1 MGLRPEAER
10 GPRRAGHARQRRG
23 ETGEEVRRQV
33 RGRKAPS
40 WGGGDHVPELVP
52 DSPSAGPRVRP
63 GSSPEPVPDRP
74 LEPVPDPHPV
84 PVPDPPRAGPCSGA
98 PRAAQ
103 DKSLSS
109 QLGYT
114 RLYRLGGAPISGD
127 ARDRAPGPALRSALL
142 PAAVPEPWP
151 WPRRGAPARSQSL
164 DWSGRAGV
172 RQSEPPSLHSPPANT
187 RLTTRP
193 PLALAHTRSARA
205 RCRLGILSKFPA
217 RACFPTLRSLRS
229 CQSSSKAWVYFRKC
243 PRTRPPSPPNRPTNG
258 FNLPYNHWS
267 NDLQALQVACA
278 PDWVTCWLLL
288 WLTPTSH

>member
-1 MGLRPEAER
+1 MPRTFLNLNPQNRLRGDPRGGARTHPGRPERSAALSRRGSADQGGDTMGLWPEAER

-40 WGGGDHVPELVP
+40 WGGGYHVPELVL

-63 GSSPEPVPDRP
+63 GSSPILPDRP
-74 LEPVPDPHPV
+74 LEPVPDPPG
-84 PVPDPPRAGPCSGA
+84 AGLCSGA
-98 PRAAQ
+98 HRAAQ

-164 DWSGRAGV
+164 D
-172 RQSEPPSLHSPPANT
+172 
-187 RLTTRP
+187 
-193 PLALAHTRSARA
+193 
-205 RCRLGILSKFPA
+205 
-217 RACFPTLRSLRS
+217 
-229 CQSSSKAWVYFRKC
+229 
-243 PRTRPPSPPNRPTNG
+243 
-258 FNLPYNHWS
+258 
-267 NDLQALQVACA
+267 
-278 PDWVTCWLLL
+278 
-288 WLTPTSH
+288 